1 MMREPRSYLL
11 IDLTRGTER
20 PAERIATIADRV
32 ERLRPPGHRDP
43 ERFWREK
50 TDLAAELRRLAEE
63 VARG

>member
-1 MMREPRSYLL
+1 MLDPRRLSV
-11 IDLTRGTER
+11 IGVIAGRG
-20 PAERIATIADRV
+20 AVADNLSTIADRV